1 MLLLNRT
8 LIRMAKGLWG
18 WIFVIAGLKLA
29 VLAGT
34 AAFARI
40 ISGFLGNVASPELT
54 AAGAWQAVR
63 AALVTAVFVLAAEL
77 LTGEAEYR
85 CTAKARQSLRT
96 GIFSKVLTLD
106 VGNIEKIG
114 RASCRERV

>member
-54 AAGAWQAVR
+54 AAGAWQAVKLNAR
-63 AALVTAVFVLAAEL
+63 EIESRNAITLFMVFLQV
-77 LTGEAEYR
+77 R
-85 CTAKARQSLRT
+85 
-96 GIFSKVLTLD
+96 
-106 VGNIEKIG
+106 
-114 RASCRERV
+114 

>member
-40 ISGFLGNVASPELT
+40 ISGVWGNIASPEHMCIRDRLKICVIC
-54 AAGAWQAVR
+54 ADAGK
-63 AALVTAVFVLAAEL
+63 
-77 LTGEAEYR
+77 GEKTEHQS
-85 CTAKARQSLRT
+85 KAQK
-96 GIFSKVLTLD
+96 G
-106 VGNIEKIG
+106 
-114 RASCRERV
+114 ER